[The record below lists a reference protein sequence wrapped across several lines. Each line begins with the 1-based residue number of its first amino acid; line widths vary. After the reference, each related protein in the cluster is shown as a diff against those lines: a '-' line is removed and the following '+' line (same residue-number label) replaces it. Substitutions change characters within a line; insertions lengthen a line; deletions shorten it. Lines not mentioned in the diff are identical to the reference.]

1 MMLFKERKNL
11 LRSLFLLVFLFGFQ
25 TVISQTTTVEQDAK
39 FEQLLNEKRK
49 VNASLTM
56 NDRWKIQLFTG
67 NSENAKKELLQ
78 FKKENKNFDA
88 TIVFHTPVYKVWVG
102 NFKTRIEAEKNL
114 KELKTKYPN
123 AFLIKPN
130 K

>member
-1 MMLFKERKNL
+1 MKVLSKYSVL
-11 LRSLFLLVFLFGFQ
+11 LMFITTINSLQ
-25 TVISQTTTVEQDAK
+25 AQTTTIEQDPK

-67 NSENAKKELLQ
+67 NSENAKKELLN
-78 FKKENKNFDA
+78 FKKDNKDVDA

-114 KELKTKYPN
+114 KELKLKYPN

>member
-1 MMLFKERKNL
+1 MILKERKKL
-11 LRSLFLLVFLFGFQ
+11 FYALFLPVLLFTNHVVSAQ
-25 TVISQTTTVEQDAK
+25 NVTVEQDAK

-49 VNASLTM
+49 VNASLTL
-56 NDRWKIQLFTG
+56 NDRWKIQIFTG
-67 NSENAKKELLQ
+67 NNENAKKELIT
-78 FKKENKNFDA
+78 FKKDNKNFDA

-102 NFKTRIEAEKNL
+102 NYKTRIEAERNL
-114 KELKTKYPN
+114 KELKARYPN

>member
-1 MMLFKERKNL
+1 MLLTNRKKL
-11 LRSLFLLVFLFGFQ
+11 FETLFLFIFLFGIQSTF
-25 TVISQTTTVEQDAK
+25 SQSTTVEQDAK

-88 TIVFHTPVYKVWVG
+88 TIVFHTPVYKVWAG

-114 KELKTKYPN
+114 KELKLKYPN

>member
-1 MMLFKERKNL
+1 MVLKERKKL
-11 LRSLFLLVFLFGFQ
+11 FYALFLPVLLFTNHVVSAQ
-25 TVISQTTTVEQDAK
+25 NVTVEQDAK

-49 VNASLTM
+49 VNASLTL
-56 NDRWKIQLFTG
+56 NDRWKIQIFTG
-67 NSENAKKELLQ
+67 NNENAKKELIS
-78 FKKENKNFDA
+78 FKKDNKNFDA
-88 TIVFHTPVYKVWVG
+88 TIIFHTPVYKVWVG
-102 NFKTRIEAEKNL
+102 NYKTRIEAERNL

>member
-1 MMLFKERKNL
+1 MLFIERKKL
-11 LRSLFLLVFLFGFQ
+11 LSPLILLAFLSGIQSIF
-25 TVISQTTTVEQDAK
+25 SQITTVEQDVK

>member
-1 MMLFKERKNL
+1 MLFTKRKKPFN
-11 LRSLFLLVFLFGFQ
+11 SLFLYILLFSIQSAF
-25 TVISQTTTVEQDAK
+25 SQTTTVEQDVK

-67 NSENAKKELLQ
+67 NNENAKKELLR

-88 TIVFHTPVYKVWVG
+88 TIVFQTPVYKVWVG

-114 KELKTKYPN
+114 KELKLKYPN